1 MWARTVQGKALTFH
15 LAGIHNQNF
24 LMRDEETGSFWQQVS
39 GECIAGPMRG
49 EKLARVQ
56 SDELTL
62 ARFAAEAPAGDV
74 LLGEPAHADGY
85 ERDWEPG
92 IARLPTVVDTS
103 DSPLPPRALIAGV
116 VAGGQARAYEASR
129 LATEPVVLDEL
140 GGVPIVLWSLGGR
153 MIRAFERRVDGAPLL
168 LAPADAEHLRD
179 AETGSLWDF
188 RGCAVEGPRAQGKT
202 CLTQVPV
209 LWDYWFDWRAYQP
222 DSSIY
227 GR

>member
-1 MWARTVQGKALTFH
+1 MQGETLTFH

-39 GECIAGPMRG
+39 GECIAGPLRG
-49 EKLARVQ
+49 AKLERVH

-62 ARFAAEAPAGDV
+62 ARFAAEAPGGEV
-74 LLGEPAHADGY
+74 LLGEPGHADSY

-92 IARLPTVVDTS
+92 IDRLPTVVDTS
-103 DSPLPPRALIAGV
+103 DSPLPPRTLVAGV
-116 VAGGQARAYEASR
+116 AVGGQARAYEASL
-129 LATEPVVLDEL
+129 LATEPVILDEL
-140 GGVPIVLWSLGGR
+140 GEVPIVLWSRGGR
-153 MIRAFERRVDGAPLL
+153 MIRAFERRVDGGVLL

-188 RGCAVEGPRAQGKT
+188 GGCAVEGAHAGT
-202 CLTQVPV
+202 CMRPVQV

-222 DSSIY
+222 GTSIH